1 MGLFRLSQRL
11 TGHSIDNIIVVLQ
24 KIPLNIYKETVEV
37 ATKVV
42 KFGGSSLADAN
53 QFIKVAN
60 IIKADPSRKYV
71 VPSAPGK
78 RSSKDTKVTDML
90 YACYDTAV
98 RGGDF
103 IPMFNEIKKRYTDI
117 IDGLGLDISLDSEF
131 ETIKHSF
138 MARAGRDYAA
148 SRGEY
153 LNGKILSSYLGF
165 AFVDAAEV
173 IYFGENSKLD
183 LEQTCRAVKE
193 RLDKV
198 GNAVIPGFYGSMP
211 NDTVKTFSRGGSDI
225 TGSIVAAAMNADLY
239 ENWTDVSGFL
249 VCDPRIVPNPE
260 PIQTITYHELRELAY
275 MGAGVLHEE
284 AIFPV
289 RKAGIPINIKNTNK
303 PDDPGTM
310 IVEQASCDDCKFT
323 ITGIA
328 GHRGFAAIT
337 IEKDMMNSE
346 LGFGRKVLE
355 VFENHGISFEH
366 MPSGI
371 DTMSI
376 VVRLDELSECEEDVI
391 KSLRDAVSPDK
402 IEIDRDI
409 ALIAIV
415 GRGMKSQRGTAARI
429 FAALAHA
436 KINVKMIDQGSSELN
451 VIVGIGNEYF
461 EAAIKAIYEIFV
473 SERL

>member
-1 MGLFRLSQRL
+1 MS
-11 TGHSIDNIIVVLQ
+11 
-24 KIPLNIYKETVEV
+24 
-37 ATKVV
+37 TKVV
-42 KFGGSSLADAN
+42 KFGGSSLADSN

-60 IIKADPSRKYV
+60 IIKADPARKYV

-78 RSSKDTKVTDML
+78 RNSKDTKVTDML
-90 YACYDTAV
+90 YACYDMAV

-103 IPMFNEIKKRYTDI
+103 AQMFDDIKQRYLDI
-117 IDGLGLDISLDSEF
+117 IEGLMLDMSLEKEF
-131 ETIKHSF
+131 ETIRHSF

-153 LNGKILSSYLGF
+153 LNGKILAKYLNY

-173 IYFGENSKLD
+173 IFFSEDAKLD
-183 LEQTCRAVKE
+183 LEATCQAVKK
-193 RLDKV
+193 RLDEV

-225 TGSIVAAAMNADLY
+225 TGSIVAAAVNADIY

-249 VCDPRIVPNPE
+249 VCDPRIVPDPE

-275 MGAGVLHEE
+275 MGATVLHEE

-303 PDDPGTM
+303 PDDEGTM
-310 IVEQASCDDCKFT
+310 IVESAGTDDCKYT

-328 GHRGFAAIT
+328 GHRGFVTVT

-355 VFENHGISFEH
+355 VFEAYGISFEH

-376 VVRLDELSECEEDVI
+376 VVHKNEFEE
-391 KSLRDAVSPDK
+391 KEEALLKALNSAVKPDK

-409 ALIAIV
+409 SLVAIV
-415 GRGMKSQRGTAARI
+415 GRGMRSQRGTAARI
-429 FAALAHA
+429 FAALSHA
-436 KINVKMIDQGSSELN
+436 KVNVKMIDQGSSELN
-451 VIVGIGNEYF
+451 IIVGISNEDF
-461 EAAIKAIYEIFV
+461 ETSIKAIYDIFV
-473 SERL
+473 VQML